1 MESRQGCGGRLAAGL
16 DPAQAA
22 RDHQVQH
29 HKEPALHN
37 QHDPFADA
45 PDGEDAL
52 ANDVGQRRHRGAKD
66 EWTVE
71 ANLLE
76 GPADDAP
83 FETLDVDDDIGQLGH

>member
-1 MESRQGCGGRLAAGL
+1 M
-16 DPAQAA
+16 D
-22 RDHQVQH
+22 
-29 HKEPALHN
+29 
-37 QHDPFADA
+37 DA
-45 PDGEDAL
+45 CAL